1 MRLSKGILGLS
12 MVMLLSGCGGTAGRY
27 MVIPVREANDEI
39 TLTIEKGG
47 ETLYVADIRLA
58 VEGEEADYCVPLDL
72 GYFGASKH
80 DVHFSGIDAA
90 QAWKLIS
97 FSDTPPAVPNEKYR
111 PVYHHTPPYG
121 WMNDANGLFY
131 KDGVYHLY
139 YQYNP
144 FACVWGNMHWGHST
158 STDMVH
164 WEHQPVAI
172 YRDGYGHIFSGSSVV
187 DTDNTAGFGAGAV
200 VSFYTSDN
208 TEREYIQTQCLAYSL
223 DDGMTFT
230 KYEGNPVLVPF
241 DGIKDFRDPKVFWY
255 GPESKWIMIV
265 SADKEMRFYSSKNLQ
280 EWEYMSAWG
289 EGYGVQ
295 PRQFECPDFF
305 PLTTADGETKWV
317 MIVNVNPGCF
327 FGGSATQ
334 YFVGEFDGREFTC
347 DSPKE
352 TVKWL
357 DWGKDHYATVCFSN
371 TGDRVIAVPWMSNW
385 QYGTIVPTKYF
396 RSANAIPRQLGLFK
410 DGGEFYVSAYPVAEL
425 SNLEKESRTVDGIAA
440 SAGKPQS
447 VTLFDSTDGA
457 YELDI
462 DLTVPAAGRSG
473 LRLTNAA
480 GDVVDLYF
488 DASLQR
494 LVFDRTKSGIVD
506 FGERST
512 THEIENHDRRK
523 TNSMDYVNDFALA
536 TWAPMTV
543 KGAHRMKIL
552 YDLTSLEVFV
562 DGGRVVMTNLVFP
575 NEPYDR
581 LEAYSDKGRLVIDR
595 MNVTRLGL

>member
-1 MRLSKGILGLS
+1 
-12 MVMLLSGCGGTAGRY
+12 
-27 MVIPVREANDEI
+27 MVIPIRETNDEV
-39 TLTIEKGG
+39 TLTIERGG

-58 VEGEEADYCVPLDL
+58 GEGEEADYCVPLDL
-72 GYFGASKH
+72 EHFGASKR
-80 DVHFSGIDAA
+80 DVHFSGIEAA

-97 FSDTPPAVPNEKYR
+97 FSDTPPVVPDEKYR

-144 FACVWGNMHWGHST
+144 FACVWGNMHWGHSA

-164 WEHQPVAI
+164 WEHQPVAL

-187 DTDNTAGFGAGAV
+187 DKDNTAGFGAGAI
-200 VSFYTSDN
+200 VSFYTSYN

-230 KYEGNPVLVPF
+230 KYDGNPVLVPF

-255 GPESKWIMIV
+255 EPESKWIMIV
-265 SADKEMRFYSSKNLQ
+265 SADREMRFYSSQNLR

-305 PLTTADGETKWV
+305 QLTTAEGETKWV
-317 MIVNVNPGCF
+317 MIVNVNPGCY

-410 DGGEFYVSAYPVAEL
+410 DGGEYYVSAYPVAEL
-425 SNLEKESRTVDGIAA
+425 SKLEKESRTLNGV
-440 SAGKPQS
+440 SS
-447 VTLFDSTDGA
+447 TRLFDTTDGA
-457 YELDI
+457 YELDL

-473 LRLTNAA
+473 FRLTNAA

-488 DASLQR
+488 DAALQR
-494 LVFDRTKSGIVD
+494 FVFDRTKSGIVD

-512 THEIENHDRRK
+512 THGIENHDRRK
-523 TNSMDYVNDFALA
+523 TYSMDYVNDFALA

-552 YDLTSLEVFV
+552 YDLTSLEVFI
-562 DGGRVVMTNLVFP
+562 DGGRVAMTNLVFP

-581 LEAYSDKGRLVIDR
+581 LEAYSDKGNFTIDKLTI
-595 MNVTRLGL
+595 TRLGL